1 MELAKVKGGP
11 IGVLTPA
18 QALQDTD
25 FWKRLQRVGHLQIHT
40 HPKSVRKQ

>member
-11 IGVLTPA
+11 TGVLTPA

-25 FWKRLQRVGHLQIHT
+25 FWKRLQQVGHLQIHT
-40 HPKSVRKQ
+40 HPKTVRKQ